1 MVTKATLDVKGL
13 AEYLESIAKA
23 GVDIDAAAQRGLMKG
38 GAVLE
43 AEMDALVPVGETSNL
58 KTAVILDGPYQ
69 DGNFSYVEV
78 GVIGASADVAEYG
91 NVQEY
96 GSPSKNIPAQ
106 PYIRPAI
113 DGKRREV
120 MQEVRES
127 LKAEGL
133 VD

>member
-13 AEYLESIAKA
+13 AKYLETIAQA
-23 GVDIDAAAQRGLMKG
+23 GIDIDAAAQRGLMKG

-43 AEMDALVPVGETSNL
+43 AEMDALVPVGETGDL
-58 KTAVILDGPYQ
+58 KAAVALDGPYQ
-69 DGNFSYVEV
+69 EGNFSYVEV

-113 DGKRREV
+113 DGKRRAV
-120 MQEVRES
+120 MQEVRKS

-133 VD
+133 AD